1 MTTPVPP
8 GRRIGLYGGS
18 FDPVH
23 CAHLLLAR
31 TALDALALDELRWIP
46 AGAPWQRLR
55 QPAPAEHRLAMLRL
69 ALADPAWADPRC
81 TLDRC
86 ELDRKG
92 PSYTLDTVL
101 QLQADEPG
109 QRWFL
114 LIGQD
119 QHARLHTWH
128 RWRELLQRVT
138 LAVAARPGAVVEL
151 DPEVRS
157 AGHRVLPMQPQA
169 VSATMLRA
177 RIAAGEPIDGLVP
190 AAVAGYIDHHRLYLD
205 RPV

>member
-1 MTTPVPP
+1 LTPRHPP
-8 GRRIGLYGGS
+8 DRRIGLYGGS

-23 CAHLLLAR
+23 CAHLALAR
-31 TALDALALDELRWIP
+31 SALDGLALDSLRWIP
-46 AGAPWQRLR
+46 AGAPWQRPR
-55 QPAPAEHRLAMLRL
+55 QPAPAGHRLAMLEL
-69 ALADPAWADPRC
+69 ALADPVWADPRC
-81 TLDRC
+81 SIDRC
-86 ELDRKG
+86 ELDRPG

-101 QLQADEPG
+101 HLQAAEPG

-128 RWRELLQRVT
+128 RWRELLQRVE
-138 LAVAARPGAVVEL
+138 LAVAVRPGEAVEL
-151 DPEVRS
+151 HPEVRA
-157 AGHRVLPMQPQA
+157 AGWHVLPMQPQA
-169 VSATMLRA
+169 VSATELRA